1 MKDKLGELAGEV
13 WRFLE
18 EEGETSVS
26 GVSREINAPKSKVDM
41 AIGWLAREDKVKF
54 VEKGRGTAIRLK

>member
-1 MKDKLGELAGEV
+1 MGELAGYV

-26 GVSREINAPKSKVDM
+26 GVTKAVDAPRTKVNM
-41 AIGWLAREDKVKF
+41 AIGWLAREEKLEF
-54 VEKGRGTAIRLK
+54 VDNGRGTSVRLS